1 MLYVLVFG
9 GIALLC
15 VVIFYFIIW
24 LNKRKTAKVRDQILN
39 GEKEYL
45 VRWTLEHHVNF
56 ADYQKG
62 NGAFRGYKRKLHEVK
77 DIYLCED
84 GILLDSVLFYSWD
97 QHTKGLYLG
106 IQEGNPT
113 CLHVRIL
120 YEAGDSSNLVDFLVP
135 ITPGKEY
142 EVQDVLDQ
150 LYEKE

>member
-15 VVIFYFIIW
+15 VVLFYFIIW
-24 LNKRKTAKVRDQILN
+24 SNKRKTVKVRNKILN
-39 GEKEYL
+39 GEKRCL
-45 VRWTLEHHVNF
+45 VQWRLDEHVNF
-56 ADYQKG
+56 AGFQKS
-62 NGAFRGYKRKLHEVK
+62 NGAFRGYKKHLNKVK
-77 DIYLCED
+77 EIYLCDD

-97 QHTKGLYLG
+97 RFTKELYLG

-113 CLHVRIL
+113 CLRVRIL
-120 YEAGDSSNLVDFLVP
+120 YEVGDSSNLVDFLVP

-142 EVQDVLDQ
+142 EVQDVLDH